1 MAALNLGAS
10 RVRCFQK
17 ITLPLIAPAIAAG
30 AVFAFLAS
38 FDETVVSFFISG
50 VENKTIT
57 RKLMEDIEFNL
68 SPLIAAA
75 STIFV
80 VATVLLMWAGN
91 LAKGRTREG

>member
-1 MAALNLGAS
+1 MAAARQLH
-10 RVRCFQK
+10 Q
-17 ITLPLIAPAIAAG
+17 
-30 AVFAFLAS
+30 
-38 FDETVVSFFISG
+38 FDVSLDRSALDP

-91 LAKGRTREG
+91 LAKGARREG